1 MGQLG
6 LHRAASS
13 APHSLPAC
21 LGACGPLQL
30 PMTSIGPLLCLTSK
44 PDSADSLQISPF
56 LKLSLCICRYLK
68 LAVVPDNTPLPM
80 TMLVKLW
87 RVSGEQDAEATANL
101 MEQGGI
107 MRVACLY
114 DGSAWA
120 LVDSGHLKHLQV
132 GWLLALIFEGQGC
145 VIVSMQL

>member
-1 MGQLG
+1 MQ
-6 LHRAASS
+6 SCS
-13 APHSLPAC
+13 QKSPSL
-21 LGACGPLQL
+21 
-30 PMTSIGPLLCLTSK
+30 T
-44 PDSADSLQISPF
+44 F
-56 LKLSLCICRYLK
+56 SLCTCRYLK

-132 GWLLALIFEGQGC
+132 GWSAAMVFEGGQA
-145 VIVSMQL
+145 V

>member
-1 MGQLG
+1 MPAAGHGATWPPQSSIVCPIQLARLFGACWPFQLPISSSKTLLGKSSKLGPLKNSPSLMLG
-6 LHRAASS
+6 LY
-13 APHSLPAC
+13 
-21 LGACGPLQL
+21 
-30 PMTSIGPLLCLTSK
+30 
-44 PDSADSLQISPF
+44 
-56 LKLSLCICRYLK
+56 ICRYLK

-132 GWLLALIFEGQGC
+132 GWSCA
-145 VIVSMQL
+145 SMSEE

>member
-1 MGQLG
+1 M
-6 LHRAASS
+6 
-13 APHSLPAC
+13 
-21 LGACGPLQL
+21 
-30 PMTSIGPLLCLTSK
+30 
-44 PDSADSLQISPF
+44 F
-56 LKLSLCICRYLK
+56 SLCICRYLK

-132 GWLLALIFEGQGC
+132 GWWFALTLEGRVC
-145 VIVSMQL
+145 DMVSIQL